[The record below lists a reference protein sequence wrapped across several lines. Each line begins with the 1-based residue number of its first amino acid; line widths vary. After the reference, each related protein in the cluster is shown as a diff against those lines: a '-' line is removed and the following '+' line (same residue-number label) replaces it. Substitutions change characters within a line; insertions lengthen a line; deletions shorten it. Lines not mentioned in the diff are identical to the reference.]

1 MSTFSSFEYQNS
13 STIDSSIEHELLV
26 VVEESVA
33 NHEVVH
39 QVLMTPNVKALLA
52 KHCLV
57 QECARQATE
66 MIETM
71 VRRLADASDLAD
83 GFEFFIEGQA
93 VISDQL
99 HVCAVF
105 KEEEIASLLIGLEG
119 EGALLSTV
127 AGNEIDL
134 P

>member
-1 MSTFSSFEYQNS
+1 MSTFTNFEYQNS
-13 STIDSSIEHELLV
+13 STIQSSIEHQLLL

-33 NHEVVH
+33 NNEVVH

-52 KHCLV
+52 KHGLV
-57 QECARQATE
+57 LECTRQAAE

-83 GFEFFIEGQA
+83 GFEFFLEGQA

-105 KEEEIASLLIGLEG
+105 KDEEITSLLIGLEG
-119 EGALLSTV
+119 EGGLLSAV
-127 AGNEIDL
+127 AGNEIQL
-134 P
+134 N